1 LFEETLKLYDSIK
14 NSNKN
19 KENKD
24 LSQEKAI
31 VKNMEDENSVK
42 ININLQG
49 ESSNIFFLFI
59 NFKNF

>member
-1 LFEETLKLYDSIK
+1 MFEETLKLYDSIK